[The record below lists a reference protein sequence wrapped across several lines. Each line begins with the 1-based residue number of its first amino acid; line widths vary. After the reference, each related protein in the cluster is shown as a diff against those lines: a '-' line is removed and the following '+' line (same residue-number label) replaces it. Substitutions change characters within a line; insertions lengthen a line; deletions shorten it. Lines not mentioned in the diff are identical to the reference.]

1 MELSV
6 VMPCLNEAET
16 VETCVRKTI
25 GFFEDNGI
33 DGEVVIADNGSTDG
47 SQQLARDAGARVVPV
62 IDKGYGNALMGGIRA
77 ARGRYVAMGDADDS
91 YDFTTLGPF
100 LDELRGGADLV
111 MGNRFKGGI
120 APGAMPPLH
129 RYLGNPVLSFVGRL
143 FFGSKIGD
151 FHCGLRAFN
160 KESIMRL
167 GLQTGGMEFASEMV
181 VKATLAKYDIREVPT
196 TLSPDGRS
204 RAPHLNTW
212 RDGWRHLRF
221 LLLYSPR
228 WLFLIPGLVFM
239 TLGLVAGIAL
249 SFGPVRVGEI
259 AFDVDTLV
267 GAGAA
272 LVIGFQAVVFALLTK
287 VYAMQEGFL
296 PHDRRVQKIID
307 WWSLERGL
315 VLGGL
320 LAVAGLAGLAASL
333 LHWRVNNFG
342 ELDPRQSLRLVVPAA
357 TALVMSLQAIFGS
370 LFISIL
376 GIRRRQH
383 PPAIDAADEAA
394 GLVDAAVLKV
404 AAEAQ
409 KERAVADKSETGEVA
424 ADPERDKAPAVAAA
438 KGAAKK
444 TTGKSTG
451 KTRKSAGEAKG
462 AAKGEPAGESTGKG
476 AGKSRA
482 KGAPAGESGAAED
495 E

>member
-62 IDKGYGNALMGGIRA
+62 VDKGYGNALMGGIRA

-100 LDELRGGADLV
+100 LDELRDGADLV

-120 APGAMPPLH
+120 ADGAMPPLH

-151 FHCGLRAFN
+151 FHCGLRAFD
-160 KESIMRL
+160 KDAILRL

-181 VKATLAKYDIREVPT
+181 VKATLQGYDIREVPT
-196 TLSPDGRS
+196 TLSPDGRT

-221 LLLYSPR
+221 LMLYSPR

-239 TLGLVAGIAL
+239 TLGLLAGIAL
-249 SFGPVRVGEI
+249 STGPVTVGEI

-272 LVIGFQAVVFALLTK
+272 LVIGFQAVLFALLTK

-296 PHDRRVQKIID
+296 PHDQRVQKIID

-315 VLGGL
+315 LLGGL
-320 LAVAGLAGLAASL
+320 LAVAGLGGLVASL
-333 LHWRVNNFG
+333 LHWRVNSFG
-342 ELDPRQSLRLVVPAA
+342 ELDPRESLRIVVPAA
-357 TALVMSLQAIFGS
+357 TALVMSLQAIFAS
-370 LFISIL
+370 LFVSIL

-383 PPAIDAADEAA
+383 PPIVDAAEEAA
-394 GLVDAAVLKV
+394 GVVDAAARRVAKDESAKDDPAKDGPAKV
-404 AAEAQ
+404 TA
-409 KERAVADKSETGEVA
+409 
-424 ADPERDKAPAVAAA
+424 
-438 KGAAKK
+438 
-444 TTGKSTG
+444 GKST
-451 KTRKSAGEAKG
+451 
-462 AAKGEPAGESTGKG
+462 
-476 AGKSRA
+476 AGKS
-482 KGAPAGESGAAED
+482 GATKATGSDEGDESGVSRA
-495 E
+495 